1 MWLLSHDIKVCDSD
15 LLEGMTNWHCHLLP
29 GVDDG
34 VSAVCE
40 TNKILKLWET
50 MGMKEVWLTPHI
62 MEEIPNKTAYLKN
75 QYKQLQEQV
84 KDSRIRLHLAAEN
97 MLDNEFQHRLAKED
111 LLTLGSQNQ
120 VLVETSY
127 YNPPMGMKRILNDI
141 IDHGYTPVL
150 AHPERY
156 MYMEMKDYR
165 EIKAMGVLLQLN
177 IPSLFGFY
185 GQEAKT
191 KAKHLLNCE
200 MYNLTGTDTHSFRPA
215 EHILNRKISPKMIRK
230 IKSITA

>member
-127 YNPPMGMKRILNDI
+127 YNPPMGMKRILNEDLI
-141 IDHGYTPVL
+141 YEILSVVEEI
-150 AHPERY
+150 PEG
-156 MYMEMKDYR
+156 KV
-165 EIKAMGVLLQLN
+165 AT
-177 IPSLFGFY
+177 Y
-185 GQEAKT
+185 GQIAR
-191 KAKHLLNCE
+191 
-200 MYNLTGTDTHSFRPA
+200 LTGRDRNA
-215 EHILNRKISPKMIRK
+215 RLVGKILSMSEYYGKPPRCQFGRKVS
-230 IKSITA
+230 TALQ